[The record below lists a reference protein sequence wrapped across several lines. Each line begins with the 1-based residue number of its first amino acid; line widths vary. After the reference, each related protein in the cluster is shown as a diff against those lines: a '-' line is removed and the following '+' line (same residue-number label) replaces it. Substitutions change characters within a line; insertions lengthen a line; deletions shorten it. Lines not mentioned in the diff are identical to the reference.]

1 MNYRIRLSLL
11 CLSLVGGGISA
22 FSSGCIIPD
31 YCLFFPQNG
40 IDWCRS
46 VVDAKMWPAGQP
58 ELAVPIEGNGGS
70 VTGCRCMNIIEE
82 DILMEQSPV
91 DEYIALS
98 GELAVLARQECAAS
112 VPEGFEHNCMTL
124 EGPDA
129 STVDDPLEGKESTE
143 CLGTCSYTN
152 PPPFKDCPDPD
163 PYECNDQPSP
173 GNDDEADEVGP
184 DDTTTDEGG
193 LPSDLPRAP

>member
-1 MNYRIRLSLL
+1 MNYRIRLSV
-11 CLSLVGGGISA
+11 LVVALAGGGVSA
-22 FSSGCIIPD
+22 LSSACIIPD
-31 YCLFFPQNG
+31 YCFFVPQNG
-40 IDWCRS
+40 IDWCRY
-46 VVDAKMWPAGQP
+46 VVDAKMWPTGQP
-58 ELAVPIEGNGGS
+58 ELAVPIDSG
-70 VTGCRCMNIIEE
+70 VAVGCRCMNIIEE
-82 DILMEQSPV
+82 DILMTESPV

-98 GELAVLARQECAAS
+98 GELAILARQECAAT

-124 EGPDA
+124 DGPDA
-129 STVDDPLEGKESTE
+129 SMVEKPFEGQESSE
-143 CLGTCSYTN
+143 CYGNCSYGN